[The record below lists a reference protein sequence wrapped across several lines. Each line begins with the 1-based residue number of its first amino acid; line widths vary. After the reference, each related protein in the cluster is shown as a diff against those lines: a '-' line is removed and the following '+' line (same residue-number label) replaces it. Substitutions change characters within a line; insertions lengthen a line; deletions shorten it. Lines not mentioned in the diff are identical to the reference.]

1 MKRLSYRVLYVI
13 VASLSYFCMMLGEH
27 FSDGFSSV
35 IAFPFEQ
42 LGWFLRR
49 LSLSGNVGNVLAWI
63 FYVGFCLIPMGVFL
77 RLWKKQPEGRE
88 SGHENWLLLLLSAVL
103 FAVMYWMINPAV
115 LGSVYVSAGGKSLLG
130 CVVYAVLAAY
140 LVLCV
145 IRAFRQANTE
155 RLQKYM
161 QLMLAALGL
170 VFAVII
176 AGVCPARYYE
186 ESRALHEAN
195 TYVSA
200 LNEGF
205 LLIRFVVYT
214 FPYVM
219 DSFLVEAARKLLKTQ
234 GEEPYS
240 EDAALAADR
249 LARKCVR
256 YLTATVLLNLGMN
269 LLQLLFIKQLNTVD
283 FTMEIPLLSIGLAL
297 AALLFA
303 RYIRQTKALKEE
315 NELYI

>member
-1 MKRLSYRVLYVI
+1 MKRISYRVLYII
-13 VASLSYFCMMLGEH
+13 VASLSFFCMMLGEH

-42 LGWFLRR
+42 IGWFLRW
-49 LSLSGNVGNVLAWI
+49 LSLSGNAGNVLAWI
-63 FYVGFCLIPMGVFL
+63 FYAVFCLFPAAVFL
-77 RLWKKQPEGRE
+77 RLWTTRPEGRE
-88 SGHENWLLLLLSAVL
+88 FGLENWLLLLLSAVL
-103 FAVMYWMINPAV
+103 SAVMYWMINPSV
-115 LGSVYVSAGGKSLLG
+115 LGELYTIGGNSLLG
-130 CVVYAVLAAY
+130 CVVYAVLIAY

-145 IRAFRQANTE
+145 IRAIRCADTE

-161 QLMLAALGL
+161 QLMLGILGL
-170 VFAVII
+170 VFAVVIT
-176 AGVCPARYYE
+176 GVCPAQYYD

-195 TYVSA
+195 TYVSG
-200 LNEGF
+200 LNECF

-214 FPYVM
+214 FPFVM
-219 DSFLVEAARKLLKTQ
+219 DSFLVDAARRLLKVQ

-240 EDAALAADR
+240 EAAAFAADD
-249 LARKCVR
+249 LSQKCVR

-269 LLQLLFIKQLNTVD
+269 ILQLLLIRKLNAVN
-283 FTMEIPLLSIGLAL
+283 FTLEIPLFSIGLAL

-303 RYIRQTKALKEE
+303 RYIRRTKELKEE